1 MGRVARRLEN
11 VLGVVGVI
19 ALVITYSL
27 ITGWNPVP
35 GILDWL
41 ARAGSVSNPEPAW
54 RARLGTKPEHAIVAG
69 PAVVVVMRDAVE
81 ARDAKTGDELW
92 SREAPWAALA
102 GADASA
108 VVVVGRGSRGYE
120 AVEPS
125 SGKVRWDD
133 AEASGVWTYRDL
145 ILALTC
151 AGSSHC
157 TLVGRAPADGQVR
170 WRTRLPGG
178 GKALAGVNR
187 ELPGNRDLTASALD
201 SLGAAPTDA
210 PQVLG
215 IPLGGK
221 VQVVETETG
230 RRLSEVEAGADTRV
244 VVVGG
249 RVLHSRAQGQQGRCR
264 YVLEARDPATG
275 QTVWRK
281 EGYDL
286 RTASGV
292 VCEQR
297 RDPAGGAGTVVAVRG
312 DDREVLLSAGDGREL
327 WLGAPGERAMAT
339 DGYRALMRSADGRSI
354 KAVDLGAQK
363 TLWEHP
369 VADDAKAGLTRN
381 AAVIISD
388 GRVRALEPG
397 TGLLLLEAHTIAQV
411 IGAGPDGIVLA
422 SGRTVGLLPFGPVGR
437 AG

>member
-11 VLGVVGVI
+11 LLGVVGIV

-35 GILDWL
+35 GMLDWL
-41 ARAGSVSNPEPAW
+41 ARAGSVSSPETAW
-54 RARLGTKPEHAIVAG
+54 KTRLGTKPEHAVVAG

-81 ARDAKTGDELW
+81 ARDAKTGEELW
-92 SREAPWAALA
+92 SREVRWAAVA
-102 GADASA
+102 GADATA
-108 VVVVGRGSRGYE
+108 VVVVGHGSRGYE
-120 AVEPS
+120 VIDPS
-125 SGKVRWDD
+125 SGKVRWED

-145 ILALTC
+145 VLALTC
-151 AGSSHC
+151 AGSAEC
-157 TLVGRAPADGQVR
+157 TLAGRAPVDGQVR

-178 GKALAGVNR
+178 GKGLAGVNS
-187 ELPGNRDLTASALD
+187 ELPGSRDLMSSTLD
-201 SLGAAPTDA
+201 ALGAAPTDA

-230 RRLSEVEAGADTRV
+230 RRLREVEAGADTRV
-244 VVVGG
+244 VVIGG

-264 YVLEARDPATG
+264 YALEARDPATG

-281 EGYDL
+281 DGYDL

-297 RDPAGGAGTVVAVRG
+297 RDPAGGAGTLVAA
-312 DDREVLLSAGDGREL
+312 REDGREILIGAGDGREL
-327 WLGAPGERAMAT
+327 WVGAPGERAVAT
-339 DGYRALMRSADGRSI
+339 DGYRVLVRGADGRSV

-363 TLWEHP
+363 TLWEQS
-369 VADDAKAGLTRN
+369 VTGEAKAGLTRH
-381 AAVIISD
+381 AAVIVSD
-388 GRVRALEPG
+388 GRVRALDPG
-397 TGLLLLEAHTIAQV
+397 SGLLLVEARTIAQV
-411 IGAGPDGIVLA
+411 IGAGADGIVLA